1 MGNGGRADQLLFFF
15 SMPNSIYIPNQ
26 GDPSQRLLFKI
37 ANSLASLLS
46 SEEDSSNGL
55 TPSHTVS
62 LSSTNPNVVVASAAK
77 VFFAMVYNSASSVRK
92 LAWHDT
98 ASSPTAGV
106 DIYASIL
113 VPPVSTAVVPYPKGL
128 AFSEGVAFTTVTGI
142 ADNDNAPVTAND
154 MVIDIGYMS

>member
-1 MGNGGRADQLLFFF
+1 
-15 SMPNSIYIPNQ
+15 
-26 GDPSQRLLFKI
+26 
-37 ANSLASLLS
+37 
-46 SEEDSSNGL
+46 
-55 TPSHTVS
+55 
-62 LSSTNPNVVVASAAK
+62 
-77 VFFAMVYNSASSVRK
+77 MVYNSASSVRK